1 MFRKGILIFTDIIVI
16 VVESSAILVSRFK
29 NYVLQ
34 VWNKNVNRKWVFKC
48 MDVIDIGNCR
58 IKKYLEGV
66 RVILKYRIYYENVT
80 KPMKY
85 YYKELRKK

>member
-1 MFRKGILIFTDIIVI
+1 MVI
-16 VVESSAILVSRFK
+16 
-29 NYVLQ
+29 
-34 VWNKNVNRKWVFKC
+34 KC
-48 MDVIDIGNCR
+48 MDVIEIGNCR